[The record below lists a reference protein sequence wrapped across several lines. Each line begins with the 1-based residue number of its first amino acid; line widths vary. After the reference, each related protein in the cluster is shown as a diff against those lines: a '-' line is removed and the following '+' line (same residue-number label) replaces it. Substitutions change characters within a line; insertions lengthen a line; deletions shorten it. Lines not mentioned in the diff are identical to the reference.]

1 MDLKLVFERLTG
13 RHVIGPGVFW
23 STLAFGFFAHA
34 LGSNDLG
41 QGNILARIT
50 AVTAAHLVMMAMLFV
65 TRLVGKSMAFS
76 WSAMS
81 AVVLGYVLA
90 GAVRGLTLQILLY
103 GLGAANSGYSNYR
116 LIGGVV
122 VMTTG
127 MVWAALAFGI
137 KAEWGA
143 KRAALSGTKLQLESL
158 LADSETRLEVEAS
171 DTMSKI
177 ESMLQTALLPEL
189 VDSPRRALGKLQS
202 LINDTLRPLSASL
215 ASNHPKIELV
225 RLDPTAY
232 RFRWR
237 TVLTHLRLKE
247 SSRPLTIGLILATLA
262 VNGFVQ
268 YVPNI
273 SATWL
278 LFLSFAV
285 IAAGLAVA
293 RFVLAPLV
301 DRLPAPVRVVFALT
315 VLFLCGF
322 GGGLA
327 VLSLSAN
334 QVVTYSLSVNA
345 GVASA
350 LLGALFGI
358 NHAATKEME
367 TIELQLK
374 NYEHRL
380 RWTIAALNGQHWLQ
394 KKQFARKIHGPI
406 QSEVAAAAIRIERSL
421 STGEVN
427 ESGEEALQNL
437 RDRLAKI
444 LADTKGT
451 SAVRPVLDEI
461 VETWHGLCQIDF
473 ELSTQTEEAL
483 KLDSICVETV
493 LEIVREACSNAI
505 RHGSAERIQISIV
518 FIQEDLV
525 ALVVKNDGTKVD
537 ANSRRGVGSAYLDDC
552 TYSHDLVTS
561 TEGATLTATVPFRA
575 K

>member
-1 MDLKLVFERLTG
+1 MDLKLAFERLTG
-13 RHVIGPGVFW
+13 RHIIGPGVFW
-23 STLAFGFFAHA
+23 STLAFGFLAHA
-34 LGSNDLG
+34 LGSNDLD

-50 AVTAAHLVMMAMLFV
+50 AVTAAHLAMMGTLFL
-65 TRLVGKSMAFS
+65 TRLAAKRLSFGKRAI
-76 WSAMS
+76 AI
-81 AVVLGYVLA
+81 VVTGYVLA
-90 GAVRGLTLQILLY
+90 GAVRGLTLQYLLY
-103 GLGAANSGYSNYR
+103 GLGAADSGYSNYR

-127 MVWAALAFGI
+127 LVWAALAFGI

-143 KRAALSGTKLQLESL
+143 KRATLRGTKQQLESL
-158 LADSETRLEVEAS
+158 LEDSENRLEVEAS

-189 VDSPRRALGKLQS
+189 ADSPRRALTKLQS

-215 ASNHPKIELV
+215 ASNQPKLELV

-237 TVLTHLRLKE
+237 TLLTHLRLKE
-247 SSRPLTIGLILATLA
+247 SSRPLTIGVILATLA

-268 YVPNI
+268 YIPNV

-285 IAAGLAVA
+285 IAASLGVSRYL
-293 RFVLAPLV
+293 LAPLV
-301 DRLPAPVRVVFALT
+301 DSLSPALRVIAVLA

-327 VLSLSAN
+327 VLSLAED
-334 QVVTYSLSVNA
+334 QVVTYSLSINA

-350 LLGALFGI
+350 LLGSLFGI
-358 NHAATKEME
+358 NHAAAKEIE
-367 TIELQLK
+367 AIELQLN

-421 STGEVN
+421 STGEVS

-437 RDRLAKI
+437 RDRLARI
-444 LADTKGT
+444 LADTKGI
-451 SAVRPVLDEI
+451 SDVRPVLAEI
-461 VETWHGLCQIDF
+461 AETWHGLCQIDF
-473 ELSTQTEEAL
+473 ELSLETESAL
-483 KLDSICVETV
+483 REDSVCVETV

-505 RHGSAERIQISIV
+505 RHGSAEHIRITIEFV
-518 FIQEDLV
+518 EPDLV
-525 ALVVKNDGTKVD
+525 ALVVRNDGSRIE

-552 TYSHDLVTS
+552 TYSHELGTS
-561 TEGATLTATVPFRA
+561 SEGATLTATVPYRV

>member
-1 MDLKLVFERLTG
+1 VDLKLAFERLTG

-34 LGSNDLG
+34 LGSNDLD
-41 QGNILARIT
+41 QGNILARVI
-50 AVTAAHLVMMAMLFV
+50 AVTAAHLVMMTALFI
-65 TRLVGKSMAFS
+65 TRLVGKHLSFGWLSMTS
-76 WSAMS
+76 
-81 AVVLGYVLA
+81 VILGYVLA
-90 GAVRGLTLQILLY
+90 GALRGLTLQALLY

-215 ASNHPKIELV
+215 AANHPKLELA

-237 TVLTHLRLKE
+237 TLLTHLRLRE
-247 SSRPLTIGLILATLA
+247 SSRPLTVGIILATLA

-268 YVPNI
+268 YIPNV

-278 LFLSFAV
+278 LFVSFAV
-285 IAAGLAVA
+285 ISTALGASKYL
-293 RFVLAPLV
+293 LAPLI
-301 DRLPAPVRVVFALT
+301 DRLPPPVRFIAVLT

-322 GGGLA
+322 GGGVA
-327 VLSLSAN
+327 VLSLSAD

-345 GVASA
+345 GAASA

-380 RWTIAALNGQHWLQ
+380 RWTIAAINGQHWLQ

-437 RDRLAKI
+437 RDRLGKI

-451 SAVRPVLDEI
+451 SDVRPVLAEI
-461 VETWHGLCQIDF
+461 AETWHGLCQIDF
-473 ELSTQTEEAL
+473 ELSPQSEAAL

-505 RHGSAERIQISIV
+505 RHGSAEHIQISIE
-518 FIQEDLV
+518 FTQDDLV
-525 ALVVKNDGTKVD
+525 ALVVRNDGNKVD

-552 TYSHDLVTS
+552 TYSHELVTS
-561 TEGATLTATVPFRA
+561 TEGATLTATVPYRA